1 MNNLMR
7 TFMVA
12 ALLNARAAVAQTA
25 APAAAPVAPVT
36 TSKQTT
42 GTTTTGMAEPR
53 FAAPIG
59 HRQPRPADIGSSG
72 AAVIGRT
79 DEESAALDRGL
90 KICRGC

>member
-25 APAAAPVAPVT
+25 APAATPAAPVT
-36 TSKQTT
+36 TSEQATT
-42 GTTTTGMAEPR
+42 GTVEAR

-59 HRQPRPADIGSSG
+59 HRQPRPADVG
-72 AAVIGRT
+72 ARGTAVIERVE
-79 DEESAALDRGL
+79 DESSALDRKL
-90 KICRGC
+90 RICRGC